1 MNLKDVD
8 LNLLVVF
15 NELHKHGRVSA
26 AAQSLGISQ
35 PGVSNAL
42 SRLRKLLGDE
52 LFLRTSRGM
61 VPTPYAE
68 ALAQPIADAL
78 GALHGTLNAHA
89 VFDPARSERAFV
101 IGVNDVGETYFL
113 PRLMRA
119 LDAAAPGVTIRT
131 VRTTSI
137 DVRDEMERGRIDLAM
152 GFLPGLQSGFFQRK
166 LFSQPYVCI
175 FRQGHPLAR
184 SGVSAKQFQ
193 AAEHVAIVSEGTGHG
208 VVDDV
213 IARAGIRRRLRL
225 TVPHFIAVGPV
236 LQATD
241 MIAVVPQRF
250 ADCACAPFGLA
261 TAPCPVK
268 IPESVINVFWHA
280 RNHREPANQWLRQV
294 VVEQFADQD
303 GRVRLP
309 AA

>member
-26 AAQSLGISQ
+26 AAESLGISQ

-68 ALAQPIADAL
+68 SLAQPIADAL
-78 GALHGTLNAHA
+78 SALQGTLNARVA
-89 VFDPARSERAFV
+89 FDPARSERAFV

-119 LDAAAPGVTIRT
+119 LDQVAPGVTIRT

-137 DVRDEMERGRIDLAM
+137 DVRDEMERGRMDLAM
-152 GFLPGLQSGFFQRK
+152 GFLPGLKGGFFQRR
-166 LFSQPYVCI
+166 LFRQPYVCI
-175 FRQGHPLAR
+175 FRQDHPLAR
-184 SGVSAKQFQ
+184 SGVSARQFR

-208 VVDDV
+208 VVDEV

-225 TVPHFIAVGPV
+225 TVPHFMAVGPV

-250 ADCACAPFGLA
+250 ADCACGPFGLA
-261 TAPCPVK
+261 ASPCPVK

-280 RNHREPANQWLRQV
+280 RNHREAANQWLRQV
-294 VVEQFADQD
+294 VVDVFAD
-303 GRVRLP
+303 
-309 AA
+309 

>member
-26 AAQSLGISQ
+26 AAESLGISQ

-68 ALAQPIADAL
+68 SLAQPIADAL
-78 GALHGTLNAHA
+78 AALQGTLNARA
-89 VFDPARSERAFV
+89 AFDPARSERSFV

-119 LDAAAPGVTIRT
+119 LDQVAPGVTIRT

-137 DVRDEMERGRIDLAM
+137 DVRDEMERGRMDLAM
-152 GFLPGLQSGFFQRK
+152 GFLPGLKGGFFQRR
-166 LFSQPYVCI
+166 LFRQPYVCI
-175 FRQGHPLAR
+175 FRQDHPLAR
-184 SGVSAKQFQ
+184 SGVSARQFR

-208 VVDDV
+208 VVDEV

-225 TVPHFIAVGPV
+225 TVPHFMAVGPV

-250 ADCACAPFGLA
+250 ADCACGPFGLA
-261 TAPCPVK
+261 AAPCPVK

-280 RNHREPANQWLRQV
+280 RNHREAANQWLRQV
-294 VVEQFADQD
+294 VVDVFAD
-303 GRVRLP
+303 
-309 AA
+309 

>member
-1 MNLKDVD
+1 
-8 LNLLVVF
+8 
-15 NELHKHGRVSA
+15 
-26 AAQSLGISQ
+26 
-35 PGVSNAL
+35 
-42 SRLRKLLGDE
+42 
-52 LFLRTSRGM
+52 M

-68 ALAQPIADAL
+68 ALARPIADAL

-175 FRQGHPLAR
+175 FRHDHPLAR
-184 SGVSAKQFQ
+184 SGVSAKQFR

-208 VVDDV
+208 VVDEV

-250 ADCACAPFGLA
+250 ADCACTPFGLA

>member
-26 AAQSLGISQ
+26 AAESLGISQ

-68 ALAQPIADAL
+68 SLAQPIADAL
-78 GALHGTLNAHA
+78 AALQGTLNARV

-119 LDAAAPGVTIRT
+119 LDQVAPGVTIRT

-137 DVRDEMERGRIDLAM
+137 DVRDEMERGRMDLAM
-152 GFLPGLQSGFFQRK
+152 GFLPGLKGGFFQRR
-166 LFSQPYVCI
+166 LFRQPYVCI
-175 FRQGHPLAR
+175 FRQDHPLAR
-184 SGVSAKQFQ
+184 SGVSARQFR

-208 VVDDV
+208 VVDEV

-225 TVPHFIAVGPV
+225 TVPHFMAVGPV

-250 ADCACAPFGLA
+250 ADCACGPFGLA
-261 TAPCPVK
+261 AAPCPVK

-280 RNHREPANQWLRQV
+280 RNHREAANQWLRQV
-294 VVEQFADQD
+294 VVDVFAD
-303 GRVRLP
+303 
-309 AA
+309 

>member
-15 NELHKHGRVSA
+15 NELQKHRRVSA
-26 AAQSLGISQ
+26 VAQSLGISQ

-42 SRLRKLLGDE
+42 GRLRKLLGDE

-68 ALAQPIADAL
+68 SLAQPIADAL
-78 GALHGTLNAHA
+78 GALHVTLSARA
-89 VFDPARSERAFV
+89 RFDPAHSERAFV

-119 LDAAAPGVTIRT
+119 LDGAAPGVTIRT

-137 DVRDEMERGRIDLAM
+137 DVKDEMERGRIDLAM
-152 GFLPGLQSGFFQRK
+152 GFLPGLKSGFFQRK

-175 FRQGHPLAR
+175 FRRDHPLAR
-184 SGVSAKQFQ
+184 SGVSARQFR

-208 VVDDV
+208 VVDEV
-213 IARAGIRRRLRL
+213 IEQAGIRRRLRL
-225 TVPHFIAVGPV
+225 TVPHFMAVGPV
-236 LQATD
+236 LAATD

-250 ADCACAPFGLA
+250 ADCACQPFGLA

-268 IPESVINVFWHA
+268 IPASVINVFWHA
-280 RNHREPANQWLRQV
+280 RSHREPANQWLRQV
-294 VVEQFADQD
+294 VVDEFAD
-303 GRVRLP
+303 
-309 AA
+309 

>member
-15 NELHKHGRVSA
+15 NELHKHRRVSA
-26 AAQSLGISQ
+26 AAESLGISQ

-42 SRLRKLLGDE
+42 GRLRKLLGDE

-68 ALAQPIADAL
+68 SLAQPIADAL
-78 GALHGTLNAHA
+78 GALHGTLNSRVA
-89 VFDPARSERAFV
+89 FDPARSERAFV

-119 LDAAAPGVTIRT
+119 LDQVAPGVTIRT

-137 DVRDEMERGRIDLAM
+137 DVRDEMERGRMDLAM
-152 GFLPGLQSGFFQRK
+152 GFLPGLKGGFFQRR
-166 LFSQPYVCI
+166 LFRQPYVCI
-175 FRQGHPLAR
+175 FRQDHPLAR
-184 SGVSAKQFQ
+184 SGVSARQFR

-208 VVDDV
+208 VVDEV
-213 IARAGIRRRLRL
+213 IERAGIRRRLRL
-225 TVPHFIAVGPV
+225 TVPHFMAVGPV

-250 ADCACAPFGLA
+250 ADCACGPFGLA
-261 TAPCPVK
+261 AAPCPVK

-280 RNHREPANQWLRQV
+280 RNHREAANQWLRQV
-294 VVEQFADQD
+294 VVDVFAE
-303 GRVRLP
+303 
-309 AA
+309 

>member
-15 NELHKHGRVSA
+15 NELQKHGRVSA
-26 AAQSLGISQ
+26 VAQSLGISQ

-42 SRLRKLLGDE
+42 ARLRKLLGDE

-68 ALAQPIADAL
+68 SLAQPIADAL
-78 GALHGTLNAHA
+78 SALLVTLSARA
-89 VFDPARSERAFV
+89 RFDPARSERAFV

-119 LDAAAPGVTIRT
+119 LDGAAPGVTIRT

-137 DVRDEMERGRIDLAM
+137 NVKDEMERGRIDLAM
-152 GFLPGLQSGFFQRK
+152 GFLPGLKSGFFQRK
-166 LFSQPYVCI
+166 LFSQPYVCV
-175 FRQGHPLAR
+175 FRRGHPLAR
-184 SGVSAKQFQ
+184 TGVSARQFR

-208 VVDDV
+208 VVDEV
-213 IARAGIRRRLRL
+213 IEQAGIRRRLRL
-225 TVPHFIAVGPV
+225 TVPHFMAVGPV
-236 LQATD
+236 LAATD
-241 MIAVVPQRF
+241 MIAVVPRRF
-250 ADCACAPFGLA
+250 ADCACEPFGLA

-280 RNHREPANQWLRQV
+280 RSHREPANQWLRQV
-294 VVEQFADQD
+294 VVDEFAD
-303 GRVRLP
+303 
-309 AA
+309 

>member
-15 NELHKHGRVSA
+15 NELHKHGRVSSA
-26 AAQSLGISQ
+26 AESLGISQ

-68 ALAQPIADAL
+68 SLAQPIADAL
-78 GALHGTLNAHA
+78 AALQGTLNARVA
-89 VFDPARSERAFV
+89 FDPARSERAFV

-119 LDAAAPGVTIRT
+119 LDQVAPGVTIRT

-137 DVRDEMERGRIDLAM
+137 DVRDEMERGRMDLAM
-152 GFLPGLQSGFFQRK
+152 GFLPGLKGGFFQRR
-166 LFSQPYVCI
+166 LFRQPYVCI
-175 FRQGHPLAR
+175 FRQDHPLAR
-184 SGVSAKQFQ
+184 SGVSARQFR

-208 VVDDV
+208 VVDEV

-225 TVPHFIAVGPV
+225 TVPHFMAVGPV

-250 ADCACAPFGLA
+250 ADCACGPFGLA
-261 TAPCPVK
+261 AAPCPVK

-280 RNHREPANQWLRQV
+280 RNHREAANQWLRQV
-294 VVEQFADQD
+294 VVDVFAD
-303 GRVRLP
+303 
-309 AA
+309 

>member
-15 NELHKHGRVSA
+15 NDLHKHGRVSA
-26 AAQSLGISQ
+26 AAESLGISQ

-68 ALAQPIADAL
+68 SLAQPIADAL
-78 GALHGTLNAHA
+78 AALQGTLNARVA
-89 VFDPARSERAFV
+89 FDPARSERAFV

-119 LDAAAPGVTIRT
+119 LDQVAPGVTIRT

-137 DVRDEMERGRIDLAM
+137 DVRDEMERGRMDLAM
-152 GFLPGLQSGFFQRK
+152 GFLPGLKGGFFQRR
-166 LFSQPYVCI
+166 LFRQPYVCI
-175 FRQGHPLAR
+175 FRQDHPLAR
-184 SGVSAKQFQ
+184 SGVSARQFR

-208 VVDDV
+208 VVDEV

-225 TVPHFIAVGPV
+225 TVPHFMAVGPV

-250 ADCACAPFGLA
+250 ADCACGPFGLA
-261 TAPCPVK
+261 AAPCPVK

-280 RNHREPANQWLRQV
+280 RNHREAANQWLRQV
-294 VVEQFADQD
+294 VVDVFAD
-303 GRVRLP
+303 
-309 AA
+309 

>member
-1 MNLKDVD
+1 MNLQDMD

-15 NELHKHGRVSA
+15 NELCKHGRVSA
-26 AAQSLGISQ
+26 VAQNLGISQ

-42 SRLRKLLGDE
+42 GRLRKLLGDE

-78 GALHGTLNAHA
+78 AALHGTLNARA
-89 VFDPARSERAFV
+89 SFDPARSERAFV

-119 LDAAAPGVTIRT
+119 LDGAAPGVTIRT

-137 DVRDEMERGRIDLAM
+137 DVKDEMERGRIDLAM
-152 GFLPGLQSGFFQRK
+152 GFLPGLKHGFFQRR
-166 LFSQPYVCI
+166 LFRQPYVCI
-175 FRQGHPLAR
+175 FREDHPLAR
-184 SGVSAKQFQ
+184 TWVSARQFR

-208 VVDDV
+208 VVDQV
-213 IARAGIRRRLRL
+213 IEQAGIRRRLRL
-225 TVPHFIAVGPV
+225 TVPHFMAVGPV

-241 MIAVVPQRF
+241 MIAVVPRRF
-250 ADCACAPFGLA
+250 ADCACKPFGLA

-294 VVEQFADQD
+294 VVEQFAD
-303 GRVRLP
+303 
-309 AA
+309 

>member
-26 AAQSLGISQ
+26 AAESLGISQ

-68 ALAQPIADAL
+68 SLAQPIADAL
-78 GALHGTLNAHA
+78 AALQGTLKARVA
-89 VFDPARSERAFV
+89 FDPARSERSFV

-119 LDAAAPGVTIRT
+119 LDQVAPGVTIRT

-137 DVRDEMERGRIDLAM
+137 DVRDEMERGRMDLAM
-152 GFLPGLQSGFFQRK
+152 GFLPGLKGGFFQRR
-166 LFSQPYVCI
+166 LFRQPYVCI
-175 FRQGHPLAR
+175 FRQDHPLAR
-184 SGVSAKQFQ
+184 SGVSARQFR

-208 VVDDV
+208 VVDEV

-225 TVPHFIAVGPV
+225 TVPHFMAVGPV

-250 ADCACAPFGLA
+250 ADCACGPFGLA
-261 TAPCPVK
+261 AAPCPVK

-280 RNHREPANQWLRQV
+280 RNHREAANQWLRQV
-294 VVEQFADQD
+294 VVDVFAD
-303 GRVRLP
+303 
-309 AA
+309 

>member
-26 AAQSLGISQ
+26 AAESLGISQ

-42 SRLRKLLGDE
+42 ARLRKLLGDE

-68 ALAQPIADAL
+68 SLAQPIADAL
-78 GALHGTLNAHA
+78 AALHGTLNARVA
-89 VFDPARSERAFV
+89 FDPARSERAFV

-119 LDAAAPGVTIRT
+119 LDQVAPGVTIRT

-137 DVRDEMERGRIDLAM
+137 DVRDEMERGRMDLAM
-152 GFLPGLQSGFFQRK
+152 GFLPGLKGGFFQRG
-166 LFSQPYVCI
+166 LFRQPYVCI
-175 FRQGHPLAR
+175 FRQDHPLAR
-184 SGVSAKQFQ
+184 SGVSARQFR

-208 VVDDV
+208 VVDEV
-213 IARAGIRRRLRL
+213 VARAGIRRRLRL
-225 TVPHFIAVGPV
+225 TVPHFMAVGPV

-250 ADCACAPFGLA
+250 AECACGPFGLA
-261 TAPCPVK
+261 SAPCPVK

-280 RNHREPANQWLRQV
+280 RNHREAANQWLRQV
-294 VVEQFADQD
+294 VVDVFAD
-303 GRVRLP
+303 
-309 AA
+309 

>member
-1 MNLKDVD
+1 MNLQDMD

-15 NELHKHGRVSA
+15 IELCKHGRVSA
-26 AAQSLGISQ
+26 VAQNLGISQ

-42 SRLRKLLGDE
+42 GRLRKLLGDE

-78 GALHGTLNAHA
+78 AALHGTLNARA
-89 VFDPARSERAFV
+89 SFDPARSERAFV

-119 LDAAAPGVTIRT
+119 LDDAAPGVTIRT

-137 DVRDEMERGRIDLAM
+137 DVKDEMERGRIDLAM
-152 GFLPGLQSGFFQRK
+152 GFLPGLKHGFFQRR
-166 LFSQPYVCI
+166 LFRQPYVCI
-175 FRQGHPLAR
+175 FREDHPLAR
-184 SGVSAKQFQ
+184 TGVSARQFR

-208 VVDDV
+208 VVDQV
-213 IARAGIRRRLRL
+213 IEQAGIRRRLRL
-225 TVPHFIAVGPV
+225 TVPHFMAVGPV

-241 MIAVVPQRF
+241 MIAVVPRRF
-250 ADCACAPFGLA
+250 ADCACKPFGLA

-294 VVEQFADQD
+294 VVEQFAD
-303 GRVRLP
+303 
-309 AA
+309 

>member
-1 MNLKDVD
+1 MYLKDVD

-26 AAQSLGISQ
+26 AAESLGISQ

-68 ALAQPIADAL
+68 SLAQPIADAL
-78 GALHGTLNAHA
+78 AALQGTLNARVA
-89 VFDPARSERAFV
+89 FDPARSERSFV

-119 LDAAAPGVTIRT
+119 LDQVAPGVTIRT

-137 DVRDEMERGRIDLAM
+137 DVRDEMERGRMDLAM
-152 GFLPGLQSGFFQRK
+152 GFLPGLKGGFFQRR
-166 LFSQPYVCI
+166 LFRQPYVCI
-175 FRQGHPLAR
+175 FRQDHPLAR
-184 SGVSAKQFQ
+184 SGVSARQFR

-208 VVDDV
+208 VVDEV

-225 TVPHFIAVGPV
+225 TVPHFMAVGPV

-250 ADCACAPFGLA
+250 ADCACGPFGLA
-261 TAPCPVK
+261 AAPCPVK

-280 RNHREPANQWLRQV
+280 RNHREAANQWLRQV
-294 VVEQFADQD
+294 VVDVFAD
-303 GRVRLP
+303 
-309 AA
+309 

>member
-15 NELHKHGRVSA
+15 NELQKHGRVSA
-26 AAQSLGISQ
+26 VAQSLGISQ

-42 SRLRKLLGDE
+42 ARLRKLLGDE

-68 ALAQPIADAL
+68 SLAQPIADAL
-78 GALHGTLNAHA
+78 SALLVTLSARA
-89 VFDPARSERAFV
+89 RFDPARSERAFV

-119 LDAAAPGVTIRT
+119 LDGAAPGVTIRT

-137 DVRDEMERGRIDLAM
+137 NVKDEMERGRIDLAM
-152 GFLPGLQSGFFQRK
+152 GFLPGLKSGFFQRK
-166 LFSQPYVCI
+166 LFSQPYVCV
-175 FRQGHPLAR
+175 FRRGHPLAR
-184 SGVSAKQFQ
+184 TGVSARRFR

-208 VVDDV
+208 VVDEV
-213 IARAGIRRRLRL
+213 IEQAGIRRRLRL
-225 TVPHFIAVGPV
+225 TVPHFMAVGPV
-236 LQATD
+236 LAATD
-241 MIAVVPQRF
+241 MIAVVPRRF
-250 ADCACAPFGLA
+250 ADCACEPFGLA

-280 RNHREPANQWLRQV
+280 RSHREPANQWLRQV
-294 VVEQFADQD
+294 VVDEFAD
-303 GRVRLP
+303 
-309 AA
+309 

>member
-26 AAQSLGISQ
+26 AAESLGISQ

-42 SRLRKLLGDE
+42 ARLRKLLGDE

-68 ALAQPIADAL
+68 RLAQPIADAL
-78 GALHGTLNAHA
+78 AALHGTLNARVA
-89 VFDPARSERAFV
+89 FDPARSERAFV

-119 LDAAAPGVTIRT
+119 LDQVAPGVTIRT

-137 DVRDEMERGRIDLAM
+137 DVRDEMERGRMDLAM
-152 GFLPGLQSGFFQRK
+152 GFLPGLKGGFFQRR
-166 LFSQPYVCI
+166 LFRQPYVCI
-175 FRQGHPLAR
+175 FRQDHPLAR
-184 SGVSAKQFQ
+184 SGVSARQFR

-208 VVDDV
+208 VVDEV

-225 TVPHFIAVGPV
+225 TVPHFMAVGPV

-250 ADCACAPFGLA
+250 ADCACGPFGLA
-261 TAPCPVK
+261 SAPCPVK

-280 RNHREPANQWLRQV
+280 RNHREAANQWLRQV
-294 VVEQFADQD
+294 VVDVFAD
-303 GRVRLP
+303 
-309 AA
+309 

>member
-26 AAQSLGISQ
+26 AAESLGISQ

-68 ALAQPIADAL
+68 SLVQPIADAL
-78 GALHGTLNAHA
+78 AALQGTLNARVA
-89 VFDPARSERAFV
+89 FDPARSERAFV

-119 LDAAAPGVTIRT
+119 LDQVAPGVTIRT

-137 DVRDEMERGRIDLAM
+137 DVRDEMERGRMDLAM
-152 GFLPGLQSGFFQRK
+152 GFLPGLKGGFFQRR
-166 LFSQPYVCI
+166 LFRQPYVCI
-175 FRQGHPLAR
+175 FRQDHPLAR
-184 SGVSAKQFQ
+184 SGVSARQFR

-208 VVDDV
+208 VVDEV

-225 TVPHFIAVGPV
+225 TVPHFMAVGPV

-250 ADCACAPFGLA
+250 ADCACGPFGLA
-261 TAPCPVK
+261 AAPCPVK

-280 RNHREPANQWLRQV
+280 RNHREAANQWLRQV
-294 VVEQFADQD
+294 VVDVFAD
-303 GRVRLP
+303 
-309 AA
+309 

>member
-1 MNLKDVD
+1 MNLQDMD

-15 NELHKHGRVSA
+15 NELCKHGRVSA
-26 AAQSLGISQ
+26 VAQNLGISQ

-42 SRLRKLLGDE
+42 GRLRKLLGDE

-78 GALHGTLNAHA
+78 AALHGTLNARA
-89 VFDPARSERAFV
+89 SFDPARSERAFV

-119 LDAAAPGVTIRT
+119 LDDAAPGVTIRT

-137 DVRDEMERGRIDLAM
+137 DVKDEMERGRIDLAM
-152 GFLPGLQSGFFQRK
+152 GFLPGLKHGFFQRR
-166 LFSQPYVCI
+166 LFRQPYVCI
-175 FRQGHPLAR
+175 FREDHPLAR
-184 SGVSAKQFQ
+184 TGVSARQFR

-208 VVDDV
+208 VVDQV
-213 IARAGIRRRLRL
+213 IEQAGIRRRLRL
-225 TVPHFIAVGPV
+225 TVPHFMAVGPV

-241 MIAVVPQRF
+241 MIAVVPRRF
-250 ADCACAPFGLA
+250 ADCACKPFGLA

-268 IPESVINVFWHA
+268 IPELVINVFWHA

-294 VVEQFADQD
+294 VVEQFAD
-303 GRVRLP
+303 
-309 AA
+309 

>member
-1 MNLKDVD
+1 M
-8 LNLLVVF
+8 
-15 NELHKHGRVSA
+15 A
-26 AAQSLGISQ
+26 ASLGISQ

-42 SRLRKLLGDE
+42 GRLRKLLGDE

-68 ALAQPIADAL
+68 SLAQPIADAL
-78 GALHGTLNAHA
+78 GALHGTLNARVA
-89 VFDPARSERAFV
+89 FDPAHSERAFV

-119 LDAAAPGVTIRT
+119 LDQVAPGVTIRT

-137 DVRDEMERGRIDLAM
+137 DVRDEMERGRMDLAM
-152 GFLPGLQSGFFQRK
+152 GFLPGLKGGFFQRR
-166 LFSQPYVCI
+166 LFRQPYVCI
-175 FRQGHPLAR
+175 FRQGHPLAS
-184 SGVSAKQFQ
+184 SGVSARQFR

-208 VVDDV
+208 VVDEV
-213 IARAGIRRRLRL
+213 IERAGIRRRLRL
-225 TVPHFIAVGPV
+225 TVPHFMAVGPV

-250 ADCACAPFGLA
+250 ADCACGPFGLA
-261 TAPCPVK
+261 AAPCPVK

-280 RNHREPANQWLRQV
+280 RNHREAANQWLRQV
-294 VVEQFADQD
+294 VVDVFAD
-303 GRVRLP
+303 
-309 AA
+309 

>member
-15 NELHKHGRVSA
+15 NELQKHGRVSA
-26 AAQSLGISQ
+26 VAQSLGISQ

-42 SRLRKLLGDE
+42 ARLRKLLGDE

-68 ALAQPIADAL
+68 SLAQPIADAL
-78 GALHGTLNAHA
+78 SALLVTLSARA
-89 VFDPARSERAFV
+89 RFDPARSERAFV

-119 LDAAAPGVTIRT
+119 LDGAAPGVTIRT

-137 DVRDEMERGRIDLAM
+137 NVKDEMERGRIDLAM
-152 GFLPGLQSGFFQRK
+152 GFLPGLKSGFFQRK
-166 LFSQPYVCI
+166 LFSQPYVCV
-175 FRQGHPLAR
+175 FRRGHPLAR
-184 SGVSAKQFQ
+184 TGVSAKQFR

-208 VVDDV
+208 VVDEV
-213 IARAGIRRRLRL
+213 IEQAGIRRRLRL
-225 TVPHFIAVGPV
+225 TVPHFMAVGPV
-236 LQATD
+236 LAATD
-241 MIAVVPQRF
+241 MIAVVPRRF
-250 ADCACAPFGLA
+250 ADCACEPFGLA

-280 RNHREPANQWLRQV
+280 RSHREPANQWLRQV
-294 VVEQFADQD
+294 VVDEFAD
-303 GRVRLP
+303 
-309 AA
+309 

>member
-15 NELHKHGRVSA
+15 NELHKHRRVSA
-26 AAQSLGISQ
+26 AAESLGISQ

-42 SRLRKLLGDE
+42 GRLRKLLGDE

-68 ALAQPIADAL
+68 SLAQPIADAL
-78 GALHGTLNAHA
+78 GALHGTLNARVA
-89 VFDPARSERAFV
+89 FDPARSERAFV

-119 LDAAAPGVTIRT
+119 LDQVAPGVTIRT

-137 DVRDEMERGRIDLAM
+137 DVRDEMERGRMDLAM
-152 GFLPGLQSGFFQRK
+152 GFLPGLMGGFFQRR
-166 LFSQPYVCI
+166 LFRQPYVCI
-175 FRQGHPLAR
+175 FRQDHPLAR
-184 SGVSAKQFQ
+184 SGVSARQFR

-208 VVDDV
+208 VVDEV
-213 IARAGIRRRLRL
+213 IERAGIRRRLRL
-225 TVPHFIAVGPV
+225 TVPHFMAVGPV

-250 ADCACAPFGLA
+250 ADCACGPFGLA
-261 TAPCPVK
+261 AAPCPVK

-280 RNHREPANQWLRQV
+280 RNHREAANQWLRQV
-294 VVEQFADQD
+294 VVDVFAE
-303 GRVRLP
+303 
-309 AA
+309 

>member
-15 NELHKHGRVSA
+15 NELHKHGRVSSA
-26 AAQSLGISQ
+26 AESLGISQ

-42 SRLRKLLGDE
+42 ARLRKLLGDE

-68 ALAQPIADAL
+68 SLAQPIADAL
-78 GALHGTLNAHA
+78 AALHGTLNARVA
-89 VFDPARSERAFV
+89 FDPARSERAFV

-119 LDAAAPGVTIRT
+119 LDQVAPGVTIRT

-137 DVRDEMERGRIDLAM
+137 DVRDEMERGRMDLAM
-152 GFLPGLQSGFFQRK
+152 GFLPGLKGGFFQRR
-166 LFSQPYVCI
+166 LFRQPYVCI
-175 FRQGHPLAR
+175 FRQDHPLAR
-184 SGVSAKQFQ
+184 SGVSARQFR

-208 VVDDV
+208 VVDEV

-225 TVPHFIAVGPV
+225 TVPHFMAVGPV

-250 ADCACAPFGLA
+250 ADCACGPFGLA
-261 TAPCPVK
+261 SAPCPVK

-280 RNHREPANQWLRQV
+280 RNHREAANQWLRQV
-294 VVEQFADQD
+294 VVDVFAD
-303 GRVRLP
+303 
-309 AA
+309 

>member
-15 NELHKHGRVSA
+15 NELHKHRRVSA
-26 AAQSLGISQ
+26 VANSLGISQ

-68 ALAQPIADAL
+68 SLAQPIADAL
-78 GALHGTLNAHA
+78 SALQATLNARVA
-89 VFDPARSERAFV
+89 FDPARSERAFV

-119 LDAAAPGVTIRT
+119 LDQVAPGVTIRT

-137 DVRDEMERGRIDLAM
+137 DVRDEMERGRMDLAM
-152 GFLPGLQSGFFQRK
+152 GFLPGLKGGFFQRR
-166 LFSQPYVCI
+166 LFRQPYVCI
-175 FRQGHPLAR
+175 FRQDHPLAR
-184 SGVSAKQFQ
+184 SGVSARQFR

-208 VVDDV
+208 VVDEV

-225 TVPHFIAVGPV
+225 TVPHFMAVGPV

-250 ADCACAPFGLA
+250 ADCACGPFGLA
-261 TAPCPVK
+261 AAPCPVK

-280 RNHREPANQWLRQV
+280 RNHREAANQWLRQV
-294 VVEQFADQD
+294 VVDVFAD
-303 GRVRLP
+303 
-309 AA
+309 

>member
-26 AAQSLGISQ
+26 AAESLGISQ

-42 SRLRKLLGDE
+42 ARLRKLLGDE

-68 ALAQPIADAL
+68 SLAQPIADAL
-78 GALHGTLNAHA
+78 AALQGTLNARVA
-89 VFDPARSERAFV
+89 FDPARSERAFV

-119 LDAAAPGVTIRT
+119 LDQVAPGVTIRT

-137 DVRDEMERGRIDLAM
+137 DVRDEMERGRMDLAM
-152 GFLPGLQSGFFQRK
+152 GFLPGLKGGFFQRR
-166 LFSQPYVCI
+166 LFRQPYVCI
-175 FRQGHPLAR
+175 FRQDHPLAR
-184 SGVSAKQFQ
+184 SGVSARQFR

-208 VVDDV
+208 VVDEV

-225 TVPHFIAVGPV
+225 TVPHFMAVGPV

-250 ADCACAPFGLA
+250 ADCACGPFGLA
-261 TAPCPVK
+261 SAPCPVK

-280 RNHREPANQWLRQV
+280 RNHREAANQWLRQV
-294 VVEQFADQD
+294 VVDVFAD
-303 GRVRLP
+303 
-309 AA
+309 

>member
-26 AAQSLGISQ
+26 VAASLGISQ

-42 SRLRKLLGDE
+42 GRLRKLLGDE

-68 ALAQPIADAL
+68 SLAQPIADAL
-78 GALHGTLNAHA
+78 GALHATLNARVA
-89 VFDPARSERAFV
+89 FDPAHSERAFV

-119 LDAAAPGVTIRT
+119 LDQVAPGVTIRT

-137 DVRDEMERGRIDLAM
+137 DFRDEMERGRMDLAM
-152 GFLPGLQSGFFQRK
+152 GFLPGLKGGFFQRR
-166 LFSQPYVCI
+166 LFRQPYVCI
-175 FRQGHPLAR
+175 FRQGHPLAS
-184 SGVSAKQFQ
+184 SGVSARQFR

-208 VVDDV
+208 VVDEV
-213 IARAGIRRRLRL
+213 IERAGIRRRLRL
-225 TVPHFIAVGPV
+225 TVPHFMAVGPV

-250 ADCACAPFGLA
+250 ADCACGPFGLA
-261 TAPCPVK
+261 AAPCPVK

-280 RNHREPANQWLRQV
+280 RNHREAANQWLRQV
-294 VVEQFADQD
+294 VVDVFAD
-303 GRVRLP
+303 
-309 AA
+309 

>member
-15 NELHKHGRVSA
+15 NELQKHGRVSA
-26 AAQSLGISQ
+26 VAQSLGISQ

-42 SRLRKLLGDE
+42 ARLRKLLGDE

-68 ALAQPIADAL
+68 SLAQPIADAL
-78 GALHGTLNAHA
+78 SALLVTLSARA
-89 VFDPARSERAFV
+89 RFDPARSERAFV

-119 LDAAAPGVTIRT
+119 LDGAAPGVTIRT

-137 DVRDEMERGRIDLAM
+137 NVKDEMERGRIDLAM
-152 GFLPGLQSGFFQRK
+152 GFLPGLKSGFFQRK
-166 LFSQPYVCI
+166 LFSQPYVCV
-175 FRQGHPLAR
+175 FRRGHPLAR
-184 SGVSAKQFQ
+184 TGVSARQFRV
-193 AAEHVAIVSEGTGHG
+193 AEHVAIVSEGTGHG
-208 VVDDV
+208 VVDEV
-213 IARAGIRRRLRL
+213 IEQAGIRRRLRL
-225 TVPHFIAVGPV
+225 TVPHFMAVGPV
-236 LQATD
+236 LAATD
-241 MIAVVPQRF
+241 MIAVVPRRF
-250 ADCACAPFGLA
+250 ADCACEPFGLA

-280 RNHREPANQWLRQV
+280 RSHREPANQWLRQV
-294 VVEQFADQD
+294 VVDEFAD
-303 GRVRLP
+303 
-309 AA
+309 

>member
-1 MNLKDVD
+1 MDLKDVD

-15 NELHKHGRVSA
+15 NELHKHGRVSV
-26 AAQSLGISQ
+26 AAQILGISQ

-61 VPTPYAE
+61 VPTPYAQS
-68 ALAQPIADAL
+68 LAQPIADAL
-78 GALHGTLNAHA
+78 GALHGTLNARA
-89 VFDPARSERAFV
+89 SFDPARSERAFV

-113 PRLMRA
+113 PRLMQA
-119 LDAAAPGVTIRT
+119 LDSVAPGVTIRT

-152 GFLPGLQSGFFQRK
+152 GFLPGLKSGFFQRL
-166 LFSQPYVCI
+166 LFRQPYVCI
-175 FRQGHPLAR
+175 FRQDHPLAH
-184 SGVSAKQFQ
+184 SGVSVRQFR

-208 VVDDV
+208 VVDEV
-213 IARAGIRRRLRL
+213 IGQAGIRRRLRL

-241 MIAVVPQRF
+241 MIAVVPRRF
-250 ADCACAPFGLA
+250 ADCACKPFGLA

-294 VVEQFADQD
+294 VVDEFAD
-303 GRVRLP
+303 
-309 AA
+309 

>member
-15 NELHKHGRVSA
+15 NELQKHGRVSA
-26 AAQSLGISQ
+26 VAQSLGISQ

-42 SRLRKLLGDE
+42 ARLRKLLGDE

-68 ALAQPIADAL
+68 SLAQPIADAL
-78 GALHGTLNAHA
+78 SALLVTLNARA
-89 VFDPARSERAFV
+89 RFDPARSERAFV

-119 LDAAAPGVTIRT
+119 LDGAAPGVTIRT

-137 DVRDEMERGRIDLAM
+137 DVKDEMERGRIDLAM
-152 GFLPGLQSGFFQRK
+152 GFLPGLKSGFFQRK
-166 LFSQPYVCI
+166 LFSQPYVCV
-175 FRQGHPLAR
+175 FRRGHPLAR
-184 SGVSAKQFQ
+184 TGVSAKQFR

-208 VVDDV
+208 VVDEV
-213 IARAGIRRRLRL
+213 IEQAGIRRRLRL
-225 TVPHFIAVGPV
+225 TVPHFMAVGPV
-236 LQATD
+236 LAATD
-241 MIAVVPQRF
+241 MIAVVPRRF
-250 ADCACAPFGLA
+250 ADCACEPFGLA

-280 RNHREPANQWLRQV
+280 RSHREPANQWLRQV
-294 VVEQFADQD
+294 VVDEFAD
-303 GRVRLP
+303 
-309 AA
+309 

>member
-1 MNLKDVD
+1 MNLQDMD
-8 LNLLVVF
+8 LNLLIVF
-15 NELHKHGRVSA
+15 NELCKYGRVSA
-26 AAQSLGISQ
+26 VAQNLGISQ

-42 SRLRKLLGDE
+42 GRLRKLLGDE

-78 GALHGTLNAHA
+78 AALHGTLNARA
-89 VFDPARSERAFV
+89 SFDPARSERAFV

-119 LDAAAPGVTIRT
+119 LDDAAPGVTIRT

-137 DVRDEMERGRIDLAM
+137 DVKDEMERGRIDLAM
-152 GFLPGLQSGFFQRK
+152 GFLPGLKHGFFQRR
-166 LFSQPYVCI
+166 LFRQPYVCI
-175 FRQGHPLAR
+175 FREDHSLAR
-184 SGVSAKQFQ
+184 TGVSARQFR

-208 VVDDV
+208 VVDQV
-213 IARAGIRRRLRL
+213 IEQAGIRRRLRL
-225 TVPHFIAVGPV
+225 TVPHFMAVGPV

-241 MIAVVPQRF
+241 MIAVVPRRF
-250 ADCACAPFGLA
+250 ADCACKPFGLA

-294 VVEQFADQD
+294 VVEQFAD
-303 GRVRLP
+303 
-309 AA
+309 

>member
-1 MNLKDVD
+1 MNLQDMD

-15 NELHKHGRVSA
+15 NELCKHGRVSA
-26 AAQSLGISQ
+26 VAQNLGISQ

-42 SRLRKLLGDE
+42 GRLRKLLGDE

-78 GALHGTLNAHA
+78 AALHGTLNARA
-89 VFDPARSERAFV
+89 SFDPARSERAFV

-119 LDAAAPGVTIRT
+119 LDGAAPGVTIRT

-137 DVRDEMERGRIDLAM
+137 DVKDEMERGRIDLAM
-152 GFLPGLQSGFFQRK
+152 GFLPGLKHGFFQRR
-166 LFSQPYVCI
+166 LFRQPYVCI
-175 FRQGHPLAR
+175 FREDHPLAR
-184 SGVSAKQFQ
+184 TGVSARQFR

-208 VVDDV
+208 VVDQV
-213 IARAGIRRRLRL
+213 IEQAGIRRRLRL
-225 TVPHFIAVGPV
+225 TVPHFMAVGPV

-241 MIAVVPQRF
+241 MIAVVPRRF
-250 ADCACAPFGLA
+250 ADCACTPFGLA

-294 VVEQFADQD
+294 VVEQFAD
-303 GRVRLP
+303 
-309 AA
+309 

>member
-1 MNLKDVD
+1 MNLQDMD

-15 NELHKHGRVSA
+15 NELCKHGRVSA
-26 AAQSLGISQ
+26 VAQNLGISQ

-42 SRLRKLLGDE
+42 GRLRKLLGDE

-78 GALHGTLNAHA
+78 AALHGSLNVRAS
-89 VFDPARSERAFV
+89 FDPARSERAFV

-119 LDAAAPGVTIRT
+119 LDDAAPGVTIRT

-137 DVRDEMERGRIDLAM
+137 DVKDEMERGRIDLAM
-152 GFLPGLQSGFFQRK
+152 GFLPGLKHGFFQRR
-166 LFSQPYVCI
+166 LFRQPYVCI
-175 FRQGHPLAR
+175 FREDHPLAR
-184 SGVSAKQFQ
+184 TGVSARQFR

-208 VVDDV
+208 VVDQV
-213 IARAGIRRRLRL
+213 IEQAGIRRRLRL
-225 TVPHFIAVGPV
+225 TVPHFMAVGPV

-241 MIAVVPQRF
+241 MIAVVPRRF
-250 ADCACAPFGLA
+250 ADCACKPFGLA

-294 VVEQFADQD
+294 VVEQFAD
-303 GRVRLP
+303 
-309 AA
+309 

>member
-26 AAQSLGISQ
+26 AAESLGISQ

-42 SRLRKLLGDE
+42 ARLRKLLGDE

-68 ALAQPIADAL
+68 SLAQPIADAL
-78 GALHGTLNAHA
+78 AALHGTLNARVA
-89 VFDPARSERAFV
+89 FDPAGSERAFV

-119 LDAAAPGVTIRT
+119 LDQVAPGVTIRT

-137 DVRDEMERGRIDLAM
+137 DVRDEMERGRMDLAM
-152 GFLPGLQSGFFQRK
+152 GFLPGLKGGFFQRR
-166 LFSQPYVCI
+166 LFRQPYVCI
-175 FRQGHPLAR
+175 FRQDHPLAR
-184 SGVSAKQFQ
+184 SGVSARQFR

-208 VVDDV
+208 VVDEV

-225 TVPHFIAVGPV
+225 TVPHFMAVGPV

-250 ADCACAPFGLA
+250 ADCACGPFGLA
-261 TAPCPVK
+261 AAPCPVK

-280 RNHREPANQWLRQV
+280 RNHREAANQWLRQV
-294 VVEQFADQD
+294 VVDVFAD
-303 GRVRLP
+303 
-309 AA
+309 